1 MASIISSKEL
11 PAELKYLA
19 PMLDGG
25 TTDQLRSFLMEQLR
39 LVVGIPSRDNR
50 SGGGGDTGD
59 SVFLRD
65 GYQDLEV
72 VARTK
77 ETFFKRA
84 ERNTLK
90 LIVKLCQTSDGL
102 LNGLATRN
110 VDIKFTR
117 NMTDNVLNKANAI
130 AILHGTQTLDPVD
143 VLSIVGI
150 TTEPD
155 DLINRGDK
163 YWENKMVDVPAP
175 ENEPK
180 LTHPEDE
187 SLKQKVD
194 R

>member
-1 MASIISSKEL
+1 
-11 PAELKYLA
+11 
-19 PMLDGG
+19 
-25 TTDQLRSFLMEQLR
+25 MEQLR
-39 LVVGIPSRDNR
+39 LVVGIPSRDHR

-90 LIVKLCQTSDGL
+90 LIVKLCQISDGL
-102 LNGLATRN
+102 LKGLATRN

-150 TTEPD
+150 TSEPD
-155 DLINRGDK
+155 DLVKRGEK
-163 YWENKMVDVPAP
+163 YWENKTVEVPTP
-175 ENEPK
+175 ENEIK